1 MNVSNF
7 PKLIEPGV
15 KYFLHESLNNCN
27 TNKTKYYNILTNLG
41 LFFIFI
47 FVLGCILLYKNKTKL
62 SPEEKKKKKLIEKK
76 YLLDRIRRYKMSKDK
91 DRQNT
96 ITNIPKFES
105 SFVQL
110 HKKYYNI

>member
-1 MNVSNF
+1 MNVGEF

-15 KYFLHESLNNCN
+15 KYFLHESLKNCN
-27 TNKTKYYNILTNLG
+27 TNKHQYYNILINLG
-41 LFFIFI
+41 LLFLFVFI
-47 FVLGCILLYKNKTKL
+47 LGGILVYKNKTKL
-62 SPEEKKKKKLIEKK
+62 TPEELEKKKIFQQK
-76 YLLDRIRRYKMSKDK
+76 YLLDRVRKFSVE
-91 DRQNT
+91 RQKEKEEM